1 MSQMH
6 KSSGSLAEFLRSSR
20 NRAWL
25 LGLLLVAATL
35 LAYQP
40 AWQAGFIWDDD
51 DYVTDN
57 PLLTAPDGLK
67 RIWFSLDSPSQYFPL
82 TYTVF
87 RIERA
92 LWGLNPAGYHWVNI
106 LLHAANA
113 LLVWRLLRRLSVP
126 GAWLA
131 AAIFA
136 LHPVQVESVAW
147 ITELKN
153 VLSLFFFLLALLAWV
168 EFVEDRPKPMVAIL
182 WAGAVVLR
190 AGALQQDHRLHAAG
204 GAAFDFMAE
213 RQADRPAPAGAD
225 CSLSGAG
232 RGHGVGDGVVG
243 AIPSGHPGRSFFG
256 LGLLDRI
263 LVASHAVWF
272 YAGKLSGR
280 RI

>member
-1 MSQMH
+1 MSQTL
-6 KSSGSLAEFLRSSR
+6 KLPGSLAEFLRSSR

-25 LGLLLVAATL
+25 LGLLLAAATL

-51 DYVTDN
+51 EYVTDN

-87 RIERA
+87 RIERS
-92 LWGLNPAGYHWVNI
+92 LWGLNPAGFHWVNI

-113 LLVWRLLRRLSVP
+113 LLVWRLLRRLNVP

-153 VLSLFFFLLALLAWV
+153 VLSLFFFLLAMLAWV
-168 EFVEDRPKPMVAIL
+168 EFVEDRPKP
-182 WAGAVVLR
+182 WWRSAGVDVLR
-190 AGALQQDHRLHAAG
+190 PGALQQNHRLHPAG

-213 RQADRPAPAGAD
+213 RKAD
-225 CSLSGAG
+225 
-232 RGHGVGDGVVG
+232 
-243 AIPSGHPGRSFFG
+243 
-256 LGLLDRI
+256 
-263 LVASHAVWF
+263 
-272 YAGKLSGR
+272 
-280 RI
+280 

>member
-1 MSQMH
+1 MLQML
-6 KSSGSLAEFLRSSR
+6 KSSGFLAEFLRSSR

-51 DYVTDN
+51 EYVTNN

-87 RIERA
+87 RIERS
-92 LWGLNPAGYHWVNI
+92 LWGFNPAGFHWVNI

-113 LLVWRLLRRLSVP
+113 LLVWRLLRQLSVP

-147 ITELKN
+147 VTELKN

-168 EFVEDRPKPMVAIL
+168 EFVEDRPKPMRRFYGL
-182 WAGAVVLR
+182 
-190 AGALQQDHRLHAAG
+190 ALIFSPWRSSA
-204 GAAFDFMAE
+204 
-213 RQADRPAPAGAD
+213 RPPPAP
-225 CSLSGAG
+225 CQ
-232 RGHGVGDGVVG
+232 RHC
-243 AIPSGHPGRSFFG
+243 F
-256 LGLLDRI
+256 
-263 LVASHAVWF
+263 WF
-272 YAGKLSGR
+272 YG
-280 RI
+280 

>member
-1 MSQMH
+1 MLQML
-6 KSSGSLAEFLRSSR
+6 KSSGFLAEFLRSSR

-25 LGLLLVAATL
+25 LGLLLVTATL

-51 DYVTDN
+51 EYVTNN

-87 RIERA
+87 RIERS
-92 LWGLNPAGYHWVNI
+92 LWGFNSADYHWVNI
-106 LLHAANA
+106 LLHAVNA

-153 VLSLFFFLLALLAWV
+153 VLSFFFFLLALLAWV
-168 EFVEDRPKPMVAIL
+168 EFVETGQSRS
-182 WAGAVVLR
+182 
-190 AGALQQDHRLHAAG
+190 G
-204 GAAFDFMAE
+204 GCIDW
-213 RQADRPAPAGAD
+213 R
-225 CSLSGAG
+225 
-232 RGHGVGDGVVG
+232 
-243 AIPSGHPGRSFFG
+243 
-256 LGLLDRI
+256 
-263 LVASHAVWF
+263 
-272 YAGKLSGR
+272 
-280 RI
+280 